1 MNSIILKKG
10 KESALLRRHPWVFSG
25 AIERVEGEPE
35 AGSTVKVLDHQGNFL
50 ASGAF
55 SPHSSIRVRV
65 WSFDPEEVID
75 ERFISERLRQ
85 AIALRSR
92 LKSLSDTNACRLVNA
107 ESDGLPGLIVDRF
120 ADVLVLQSLT
130 QSSEYWKPTVL
141 AALHD
146 LTGLT
151 SVFERSDD
159 DVRLLEGLPQVSGW
173 LSGTRDETRVKIREN
188 GLDYLVDF
196 AAGHKTG
203 FYLDL
208 RDIRKGLGDYVSGK
222 SVLNCFCYTGSMSM
236 VSRKH
241 GARSVVSVDSSAAA
255 LELAAKNAAMNA
267 IEGIEWV
274 EADVFKFLR
283 EHRDRAN
290 RFDLIILD
298 PPKFAPTASQVE
310 KAARA
315 YKDIN
320 LLAFKLLNPGGILV
334 TLSCSGGVSLDLFQK
349 IVADAALDAG
359 RDVKLLRVL
368 RQAEDHPVAIS
379 FPEAAYLKGLIVTT
393 AG

>member
-25 AIERVEGEPE
+25 AIERVEGEPQ

-55 SPHSSIRVRV
+55 SPQSSIRVRV
-65 WSFDPEEVID
+65 WSFDPEDVID

-92 LKSLSDTNACRLVNA
+92 LKSLSVTNACRLVNA

-130 QSSEYWKPTVL
+130 QGSEYWKTTIL
-141 AALHD
+141 AALQD

-173 LSGTRDETRVKIREN
+173 LSGARDETRVKIREN

-222 SVLNCFCYTGSMSM
+222 SVLNCFSYTGSMSM
-236 VSRKH
+236 IARKN
-241 GARSVVSVDSSAAA
+241 GARSVVSVDSSATA
-255 LELAAKNAAMNA
+255 LDLAAKNAAMNA

-283 EHRDRAN
+283 EQRDRAN

>member
-25 AIERVEGEPE
+25 AIERVEGEPQ

-55 SPHSSIRVRV
+55 SPQSSIRVRV
-65 WSFDPEEVID
+65 WSFDPEDVID

-92 LKSLSDTNACRLVNA
+92 LKSLSVTNACRLVNA

-130 QSSEYWKPTVL
+130 QGSEYWKTTIL
-141 AALHD
+141 AALQD

-173 LSGTRDETRVKIREN
+173 LSGARDETRVKIREN

-208 RDIRKGLGDYVSGK
+208 RDIRKGLSDYVSGK
-222 SVLNCFCYTGSMSM
+222 SVLNCFSYTGSMSM
-236 VSRKH
+236 IARKN
-241 GARSVVSVDSSAAA
+241 GARSVVSVDSSATA
-255 LELAAKNAAMNA
+255 LDLAAKNAAMNA

-283 EHRDRAN
+283 EQRDRAN